1 LDGGQTHEQ
10 FVDCEFCHFISICR
24 YSFLNVHS
32 FSMCIIIFF
41 CFSGRY
47 YEAAKNNI
55 GSPSPKISAPS
66 KDRSN
71 APTVK
76 RMNEMSSE
84 RLKMSVSFKA
94 KDPPGDNVI
103 LLEDDLLSYV
113 PDSVSPSPRYQFPK
127 VASVKVLTSS
137 VFFCFFHSLYVCC
150 VPTSLCVILM
160 SNCSYLIFLHKLFPV
175 IYVFYVFFNI
185 FQRFCYFFFLLFS
198 STRLLLFF
206 NFFL

>member
-1 LDGGQTHEQ
+1 LGGSVT
-10 FVDCEFCHFISICR
+10 
-24 YSFLNVHS
+24 
-32 FSMCIIIFF
+32 
-41 CFSGRY
+41 
-47 YEAAKNNI
+47 NI
-55 GSPSPKISAPS
+55 GSPSPKIAAPS

-94 KDPPGDNVI
+94 KDPPGDDVI

-127 VASVKVLTSS
+127 VASIKVLTSS
-137 VFFCFFHSLYVCC
+137 VFFVFFHSLYVCC

-175 IYVFYVFFNI
+175 IYVFMCFLISFKGFATSFSYSFFQHQAAVI
-185 FQRFCYFFFLLFS
+185 F
-198 STRLLLFF
+198 
-206 NFFL
+206 